1 MIDRQHRLSL
11 TRQSKML
18 ELSRSSLYY
27 KAVPICDRNLELMS
41 LIDELHLKHPFM
53 GSRSVQDQL
62 QDMYHKVGRGHVGT
76 LMSALMVAIS

>member
-1 MIDRQHRLSL
+1 
-11 TRQSKML
+11 
-18 ELSRSSLYY
+18 
-27 KAVPICDRNLELMS
+27 MS